1 MYIQDRNVRDA
12 IQMQVTTQFGF
23 QRSID
28 RLIQLIYLSSNVF
41 SSIEISDNVCA
52 INLKENKYSEEE
64 RKKLLTYFLDLIDSL
79 SLEKIYLTQDPNNE
93 LRYYYNGGF

>member
-1 MYIQDRNVRDA
+1 
-12 IQMQVTTQFGF
+12 MQVTTQFGF
-23 QRSID
+23 KRSID
-28 RLIQLIYLSSNVF
+28 RLIQLVFLSSNFF

-52 INLKENKYSEEE
+52 INLKDKYSEDE
-64 RKKLLTYFLDLIDSL
+64 RNQLLTYFLDLIDSL

>member
-1 MYIQDRNVRDA
+1 MQNK
-12 IQMQVTTQFGF
+12 MQVTTQFGF
-23 QRSID
+23 KRSID